1 MTMSKKQK
9 KVQITIVGLGT
20 VGTSI
25 GMALRREKGDFRL
38 VGHDKSPDAMK
49 RALKL
54 GAVEKTSWNLINA
67 CDGASLI
74 ILAIP
79 FGEIRTTLEALG
91 REMQPG
97 ILVMDTATLKK
108 PVQEWASEYLEP
120 KGIAYLG
127 GDPVI
132 PMAEKAGLDGPR
144 ADLFDRRTFC
154 FCPTVDTPE
163 AAIKV
168 ASDLADRL
176 KANPLFLDAE
186 EHDALRAGVDHFP
199 MLLGAAF
206 LSSTVGNDAWRELRR
221 LAGKRFEEITDLG
234 EEPESLTELFMSN
247 RDNLIRWIEVY
258 SRVLDRWKEMLAF
271 EDAESVTATLEA
283 SVERRKEWLNASASG
298 RWEEPLTTVEREG
311 IFSRMFGLGAF
322 TRKKKSK

>member
-1 MTMSKKQK
+1 MGKKK
-9 KVQITIVGLGT
+9 EVQITIVGLGM
-20 VGTSI
+20 VGASI
-25 GMALRREKGDFRL
+25 GMALRREKGKFRL
-38 VGHDKSPDAMK
+38 VGHDKSPEAMK

-74 ILAIP
+74 ILALP
-79 FGEIRTTLEALG
+79 FGEIKATMEALG
-91 REMQPG
+91 REMRSG
-97 ILVMDTATLKK
+97 ILVMDTAPLKK
-108 PVQEWASEYLEP
+108 PVQDWAGEYLAP
-120 KGIAYLG
+120 RGIAYLG

-132 PMAEKAGLDGPR
+132 PMAEKAGAGGPR

-163 AAIKV
+163 TAIRI

-206 LSSTVGNDAWRELRR
+206 LSSTVGNEAWRELRR

-234 EEPESLTELFMSN
+234 EEPEGLTELFMAN
-247 RDNLIRWIEVY
+247 RDNLVRWIEVY
-258 SRVLDRWKEMLAF
+258 SRVLDKWKEMLASG
-271 EDAESVTATLEA
+271 DAESITATLEV
-283 SVERRKEWLNASASG
+283 SVERREEWLNASATG
-298 RWEEPLTTVEREG
+298 RWEEPLATIEREG

-322 TRKKKSK
+322 TRKRKSR